1 MKYRELVQFDPIETV
16 IELRDADKADKAKR
30 LVGTYVISDS
40 MARQLADVIAP
51 HLDFSHLDAK
61 GIFIVGNYGTGKSH
75 LMAVVSAIAEHAELL
90 DELRND
96 AVREAFR
103 PVAGR
108 YLVARFE
115 IGAVKTPLRSIV
127 IRELEK
133 HLKAWGVDYAFPA
146 ADQITNHKDAI
157 EAMLAAVE
165 STHPGKG
172 VLIVAD
178 ELLDYL
184 KALGEGA
191 IDAFNFLR
199 ELGEASGNGR
209 FRVIAGVQESLIS
222 SPSFGFLAQLIQKV
236 SARFV
241 EVWITRQDL
250 AFVVESRLLAK
261 TAEQRERIRVHLERF
276 MPLFPTMS
284 AQKDD
289 FIRLFPVHPRYLQ
302 MFEEIDIAEKREVL
316 RTLSQEMNRLLD
328 QDVPNDDPGL
338 IAYDSYWRIV
348 KNTPSLLASPTV
360 GEVEQRS
367 SVVASKVQ
375 TSFPKAQYRPAA
387 TRIVDAL
394 SVFRLAV
401 GGIRT
406 PIGLSATDLR
416 DDLALML
423 PVPEKDPDFLNTTI
437 ESVLRDIMLAVGGQF
452 VSRNESGQYYLDLD
466 KSIDYEAQVDKKVS
480 SLDPVP
486 DIYDRY
492 YFDIL
497 TRVLDITASAHVPGM
512 RIWSYE
518 VEWPEHKVTRP
529 GYLFFGSPNE
539 RSTAQPPRT
548 FYMYFLAHFAPKP
561 FEDAHRDDEVFF
573 RLARPTPDVTQRL
586 KRYAAA
592 VELAGVSSGD
602 EKAQYQ
608 AIGDAQRKAIAKWL
622 AENLVHAFDITHA
635 GVTKSVGEAAA
646 QPLKVL
652 GTGSP
657 RDLINALSST
667 ALAASFEGRFPGYPS
682 FSGLN
687 GVVTE
692 ASRAQ
697 TASEGLRFIAGS
709 IRTDQ
714 GAAVVD
720 GLGLR
725 EAGAIN
731 PTNSPYAGSV
741 RQVLAGKAEGHV
753 VNRNELVVTK
763 DGVEVEPTFGLE
775 PEWLSVVLL
784 ALAYR
789 GEIEISTGAQA
800 IDATNLPVGASL
812 GAEALGRFKTIQ
824 RPKTTPIAALKT
836 LFEMLELNPSLLD
849 FDQDDAAAKLQS
861 AVVSEIEAAL
871 GATVRIEG
879 ANIGGAPLWSQP
891 EALALIAQIG
901 AYKDFLDRLTSLNTG
916 GKLKQYKTT
925 IDALAPHRKARA
937 ALREVSAKLAR
948 LREFDILDEYLRDA
962 SATLNPEDPWQ
973 ARAKAALEA
982 EATAVGGGEADV
994 AAAKKSLQE
1003 AKAAYVSRYL
1013 DLHNAARLDHTGD
1026 DAKKRLMGSDTMRRL
1041 NLLESVQMLSSS
1053 LTALKTD
1060 LAGLVMCRN
1069 VDAIELETATSCRAC
1084 HFKPALDPIG
1094 GDAGQRL
1101 AALETAFETMNVEWS
1116 AFLVNALTDPIAEGG
1131 LALLETDRAAAVK
1144 NVADPTVVPDP
1155 SAIQDLNR
1163 VLQGLQKVVI
1173 DGDALLA
1180 ALRSGGP
1187 ATEGDL
1193 EERFQRV
1200 VKQSLKSKDPAT
1212 VRLVIE

>member
-16 IELRDADKADKAKR
+16 IELRDADKTDKAKR

-40 MARQLADVIAP
+40 MTRQLADVIAP
-51 HLDFSHLDAK
+51 HLDFSHLDPK
-61 GIFIVGNYGTGKSH
+61 GIFVVGNYGTGKSH
-75 LMAVVSAIAEHAELL
+75 LMAVVSALAEHADLL
-90 DELRND
+90 DELRSD

-103 PVAGR
+103 PIAGR

-133 HLKAWGVDYAFPA
+133 QLKTWSIEYSFPA

-157 EAMLAAVE
+157 EGMLAAVE
-165 STHPGKG
+165 AKHPGKG
-172 VLIVAD
+172 VLIVID

-222 SPSFGFLAQLIQKV
+222 SPSFGFLASLIQKV

-261 TAEQRERIRVHLERF
+261 TPEQRDRIRQHLELY

-284 AQKDD
+284 VQKDD

-302 MFEEIDIAEKREVL
+302 MFEEMDIAEKREVL
-316 RTLSQEMNRLLD
+316 RTLSQEMNRLLE
-328 QDVPNDDPGL
+328 QDVPSDDPGL

-348 KNTPSLLASPTV
+348 KSTPSLLASPTV

-423 PVPEKDPDFLNTTI
+423 PVPERDPDFLNTTI
-437 ESVLRDIMLAVGGQF
+437 ETVLHDILLAVGGQF

-486 DIYDRY
+486 DVYDRY

-497 TRVLDITASAHVPGM
+497 ARVLDITSSAHVPGM
-512 RIWSYE
+512 RIWAYE
-518 VEWPEHKVTRP
+518 VEWPRHKVTRP

-548 FYMYFLAHFAPKP
+548 FYLYFLAHFAPKP
-561 FEDAHRDDEVFF
+561 FEDARREDEVFF
-573 RLARPTPDVTQRL
+573 RLARPTPDVSERM

-592 VELAGVSSGD
+592 VELVGVSSGE

-608 AIGDAQRKAIAKWL
+608 AIADAQRKAIAKWL
-622 AENLVHAFDITHA
+622 NENLVHAFDITHV
-635 GVTKSVGEAAA
+635 GVTKSVGEAGAE
-646 QPLKVL
+646 PLKVL

-667 ALAASFEGRFPGYPS
+667 ALATSFESRFPGYPS

-697 TASEGLRFIAGS
+697 TASEGLRFVAGT

-720 GLGLR
+720 GLALR
-725 EAGAIN
+725 EAGTIN
-731 PTNSPYAGSV
+731 PTKSPYAELV
-741 RQVLAGKAEGHV
+741 RKILAGKPEGQV
-753 VNRNELVVTK
+753 VNRGELVVTK
-763 DGVEVEPTFGLE
+763 DAVELEPTFGLE

-789 GEIEISTGAQA
+789 GEIEISTGAQT
-800 IDATNLPVGASL
+800 IDATNLPAGAAL
-812 GAEALGRFKTIQ
+812 GAEALGRFKTLQ
-824 RPKTTPIAALKT
+824 RPKTTPISALKG

-849 FDQDDAAAKLQS
+849 LDQDDAAEKLQS
-861 AVVSEIEAAL
+861 AVVVEIEAAL
-871 GATVRIEG
+871 AATARIEG
-879 ANIGGAPLWSQP
+879 AQLGGTPLWAQP
-891 EALALIAQIG
+891 EAQALIAEIAG
-901 AYKDFLDRLTSLNTG
+901 YKDFLDRLTSLNTA

-925 IDALAPHRKARA
+925 IEALEPHARARA
-937 ALREVSAKLAR
+937 ALREVSSRLAR
-948 LREFDILDEYLRDA
+948 LREFEVLDEYLRDA
-962 SATLNPEDPWQ
+962 AATLDPNDPWQ
-973 ARAKAALEA
+973 DTAKASLGAG
-982 EATAVGGGEADV
+982 ATSVQSGDADV
-994 AAAKKSLQE
+994 AAAKKSLHD
-1003 AKAAYVSRYL
+1003 AKAAYVTRYL
-1013 DLHNAARLDHTGD
+1013 DLHNAARLNHIGD
-1026 DAKKRLMGSDTMRRL
+1026 DAKKRLMSSDTMRRL

-1053 LTALKTD
+1053 LTALKTE
-1060 LAGLVMCRN
+1060 LAGLVMCRH
-1069 VDAIELETATSCRAC
+1069 VDATELETTTSCRAC

-1101 AALETAFETMNVEWS
+1101 AAVETALDTLNEEWS
-1116 AFLVNALTDPIAEGG
+1116 AFLSKSLEDPTAEQG
-1131 LALLETDRAAAVK
+1131 LALLDERRAAAVRTA
-1144 NVADPTVVPDP
+1144 ADPTVVPDA
-1155 SAIQDLNR
+1155 SIIQDLNR
-1163 VLQGLQKVVI
+1163 VLQGLQKVAI
-1173 DGDALLA
+1173 QGDALLA
-1180 ALRSGGP
+1180 GLRTGGP
-1187 ATEGDL
+1187 ATVEDL
-1193 EERFQRV
+1193 ELRFQAAV
-1200 VKQSLKSKDPAT
+1200 SEAVKAKDPAK

>member
-1 MKYRELVQFDPIETV
+1 MQFDPIETV

-61 GIFIVGNYGTGKSH
+61 GIFVVGNYGTGKSH
-75 LMAVVSAIAEHAELL
+75 LMAVVSALAESAELL
-90 DELRND
+90 DELQND
-96 AVREAFR
+96 AVREAFH

-157 EAMLAAVE
+157 EEMLAAVE
-165 STHPGKG
+165 AKHQGKG

-236 SARFV
+236 SARFI

-261 TAEQRERIRVHLERF
+261 TAEQRERIRVHLEHF

-561 FEDAHRDDEVFF
+561 FEDARRDDEVFF
-573 RLARPTPDVTQRL
+573 RLARPTPDVTRRL

-608 AIGDAQRKAIAKWL
+608 AVADAQRKAIAKWL

-646 QPLKVL
+646 EPLKVL

-667 ALAASFEGRFPGYPS
+667 ALAASFESRFPGYPS

-731 PTNSPYAGSV
+731 PTDSPYAGSV
-741 RQVLAGKAEGHV
+741 RKILTGKAEGHV

-763 DGVEVEPTFGLE
+763 DGVEVEATFGLE

-824 RPKTTPIAALKT
+824 RPKATPISALKA
-836 LFEMLELNPSLLD
+836 LFEMLEVNPSLLD

-861 AVVSEIEAAL
+861 AVASEIEAAL

-879 ANIGGAPLWSQP
+879 AKIGGAPLWSPP
-891 EALALIAQIG
+891 EAQVLINQIG
-901 AYKDFLDRLTSLNTG
+901 IYKDFLDRLTSLNTG

-925 IDALAPHRKARA
+925 IDALAPHMKARA
-937 ALREVSAKLAR
+937 TLREVSAKLAR
-948 LREFDILDEYLRDA
+948 LREFDVLDEYLRDA
-962 SATLNPEDPWQ
+962 SATLNPDDPWQ

-994 AAAKKSLQE
+994 AAAKKSLRE
-1003 AKAAYVSRYL
+1003 AKAGYVSRYL
-1013 DLHNAARLDHTGD
+1013 GLHNASRLDHTGD
-1026 DAKKRLMGSDTMRRL
+1026 DAKKRLMGSNTMRRL

-1069 VDAIELETATSCRAC
+1069 VDAIELEAATSCRVC

-1101 AALETAFETMNVEWS
+1101 ASLEMAFETMNGEWS
-1116 AFLVNALTDPIAEGG
+1116 AFLANALSDPIAEGG
-1131 LALLETDRAAAVK
+1131 LALLETDRAVAVK
-1144 NVADPTVVPDP
+1144 NVAGPTVVPDP

-1173 DGDALLA
+1173 EGDALLA

-1200 VKQSLKSKDPAT
+1200 VKQSLKAKDPAT

>member
-1 MKYRELVQFDPIETV
+1 MQFDPIETV
-16 IELRDADKADKAKR
+16 IELRDADKTDKAKR

-40 MARQLADVIAP
+40 MTRQLADVIAP

-61 GIFIVGNYGTGKSH
+61 GIFVVGNYGTGKSH
-75 LMAVVSAIAEHAELL
+75 LMAVVSALAEHAELL
-90 DELRND
+90 DEIRSD

-133 HLKAWGVDYAFPA
+133 HLKAWGVEFTFPA

-157 EAMLAAVE
+157 ERMLAAIE
-165 STHPGKG
+165 AKHPGKG
-172 VLIVAD
+172 VLIVVD

-222 SPSFGFLAQLIQKV
+222 SPSFGFLASLIQKV

-261 TAEQRERIRVHLERF
+261 TPEQRDRIRQHLEQF

-302 MFEEIDIAEKREVL
+302 MFEEMDIAEKREVL
-316 RTLSQEMNRLLD
+316 RTLSQEMNRLLE

-348 KNTPSLLASPTV
+348 KSTPSLLASPTV

-375 TSFPKAQYRPAA
+375 TSFSKAQYRPAA

-394 SVFRLAV
+394 SVYRLAV

-437 ESVLRDIMLAVGGQF
+437 ETVLHDILLAVGGQF

-466 KSIDYEAQVDKKVS
+466 KAIDYEAQVDKKVS

-497 TRVLDITASAHVPGM
+497 ARVLDITSSAHVPGM
-512 RIWSYE
+512 RIWAYE
-518 VEWPEHKVTRP
+518 VEWPGHKVTRP

-548 FYMYFLAHFAPKP
+548 FYLYFLAHFAPKP
-561 FEDAHRDDEVFF
+561 FEDARREDEVFF
-573 RLARPTPDVTQRL
+573 RLARPTPEVTERL

-592 VELAGVSSGD
+592 TELVGVSSGE

-608 AIGDAQRKAIAKWL
+608 AIAEAQRKAIAKWL
-622 AENLVHAFDITHA
+622 ADNLVHAFDITHV
-635 GVTKSVGEAAA
+635 GVTKTVGEAAA
-646 QPLKVL
+646 EPLKVL
-652 GTGSP
+652 GTSSP

-667 ALAASFEGRFPGYPS
+667 ALAPSFESRFPGYPS
-682 FSGLN
+682 FTGLN

-697 TASEGLRFIAGS
+697 TASEGLRFVAGS

-731 PTNSPYAGSV
+731 PAKSPYADLV
-741 RQVLAGKAEGHV
+741 RKLLAGKPEGHV
-753 VNRNELVVTK
+753 VNRGELVVTK
-763 DGVEVEPTFGLE
+763 DAVELEPTFGLE

-789 GEIEISTGAQA
+789 GEIEISAGSQT
-800 IDATNLPVGASL
+800 IDATNLPVGATL
-812 GAEALGRFKTIQ
+812 GAEALGRFKTLQ
-824 RPKTTPIAALKT
+824 RPKATPISALKG

-849 FDQDDAAAKLQS
+849 LDQDDAAAKLQS
-861 AVVSEIEAAL
+861 AVVIEIEAAL
-871 GATVRIEG
+871 AATAQVET
-879 ANIGGAPLWSQP
+879 AQLGGTPLWAQP
-891 EALALIAQIG
+891 KAEALIAEIG
-901 AYKDFLDRLTSLNTG
+901 EYKDFLDRLTSLNTAG
-916 GKLKQYKTT
+916 RLKQYKTT
-925 IDALAPHRKARA
+925 VEALGPYADARA
-937 ALREVSAKLAR
+937 ALHDVSSRLAR
-948 LREFDILDEYLRDA
+948 LREFEVLDEYLRDA
-962 SATLNPEDPWQ
+962 AATLDPNDLWQ
-973 ARAKAALEA
+973 ATAKASLEA
-982 EATAVGGGEADV
+982 GATSVQGGDADV
-994 AAAKKSLQE
+994 AAAKRSLLNAKSSYI
-1003 AKAAYVSRYL
+1003 ARYL
-1013 DLHNAARLDHTGD
+1013 DLHNAARLNHIGD
-1026 DAKKRLMGSDTMRRL
+1026 DAKKRLMNSDTMRRL

-1053 LTALKTD
+1053 LTALKTE
-1060 LAGLVMCRN
+1060 LAGLVMCRH
-1069 VDAIELETATSCRAC
+1069 VDATELETTTSCRAC

-1101 AALETAFETMNVEWS
+1101 AAMETGFDTLNEEWS
-1116 AFLVNALTDPIAEGG
+1116 AFLLKALEDPTAEQG
-1131 LALLETDRAAAVK
+1131 LALLDDTRAAAVREAA
-1144 NVADPTVVPDP
+1144 NPTVVPDA
-1155 SAIQDLNR
+1155 STIQDLNR
-1163 VLQGLQKVVI
+1163 VLQGLQKVAI
-1173 DGDALLA
+1173 QGDALLA
-1180 ALRSGGP
+1180 GLRSGGP
-1187 ATEGDL
+1187 ATVEDL
-1193 EERFQRV
+1193 EIRFQAAV
-1200 VKQSLKSKDPAT
+1200 SDAMKAKDPAK